1 MGVLAMT
8 AGRQIPIVLILAFLP
23 ILGIAFAYSRLNRS
37 EPNCGSGYTWV
48 GKSLGPW
55 LGFLTGWV
63 VIVAVVVFMAYTSA
77 ISGSV
82 ILQLLNKLGLD
93 SVAGIA
99 LDPMSTAVST
109 VVGLLVLLA
118 VTFTAITGVRSA
130 TRFQLW
136 LLVFEYAV
144 LLVFLTLAMV
154 HGEHSVS
161 LSWFN
166 PFAVAPK
173 DLAMSLVLAVF
184 FYWGWDAAFTV
195 NEETKDP
202 QDAARGG
209 LIALFVVLGLFI
221 YAAVAF
227 ERLLS
232 TEDLAGYG
240 AQGLNYLGLRLASEP
255 WASLPLMALM
265 FSAVASLQ
273 SSVIPTARGA
283 LAMGRDQTLGRAW
296 TRISPRFGTPATGTA
311 ILMTA
316 GAAVAVL
323 GLGIPRINDLILTA
337 VNSVGLIVAIY
348 YGLTAFACAARFR
361 RARGLRFVQAVLVPS
376 VSGLALFGI
385 GAYLAYVYATVS
397 DRFEASPDNGWF
409 MLAVPAAIVGSGLL
423 VAGYAR
429 FVRRSPYFEHG
440 RGTDADA
447 IELAPDRVPV

>member
-1 MGVLAMT
+1 
-8 AGRQIPIVLILAFLP
+8 
-23 ILGIAFAYSRLNRS
+23 
-37 EPNCGSGYTWV
+37 
-48 GKSLGPW
+48 
-55 LGFLTGWV
+55 
-63 VIVAVVVFMAYTSA
+63 
-77 ISGSV
+77 
-82 ILQLLNKLGLD
+82 
-93 SVAGIA
+93 
-99 LDPMSTAVST
+99 
-109 VVGLLVLLA
+109 
-118 VTFTAITGVRSA
+118 
-130 TRFQLW
+130 
-136 LLVFEYAV
+136 
-144 LLVFLTLAMV
+144 
-154 HGEHSVS
+154 
-161 LSWFN
+161 
-166 PFAVAPK
+166 
-173 DLAMSLVLAVF
+173 MSLVLAVF
-184 FYWGWDAAFTV
+184 FYWGWDASFTV

-209 LIALFVVLGLFI
+209 LIALFVVLGLFV

-232 TEDLAGYG
+232 TEELAGYG

-255 WASLPLMALM
+255 LASLPLMALM

-283 LAMGRDQTLGRAW
+283 FAMGRDQTLGRAW

-337 VNSVGLIVAIY
+337 VNSVGLIVAFY

-385 GAYLAYVYATVS
+385 GGYLAYLYATMS
-397 DRFEASPDNGWF
+397 DHFEASPDNGWF

-440 RGTDADA
+440 RGTDGDA
-447 IELAPDRVPV
+447 IELALDRVPV